1 MTEAGRNDVP
11 RIAVVGGG
19 MLGATVALRLAQ
31 SGTAVTVFEAGAVLG
46 GLAAPWTIE
55 TPRGP
60 LVWDRHYHVTLG
72 SDGALRG
79 LLGEIG
85 LDASI
90 HWAPTRTGI
99 FADGRLAPVSG
110 PIDFLRLRGLSP
122 VAKARLVATLARGAT
137 TRQWK
142 ALEAITAEEWLT
154 RWSGRKTFERF
165 WVPLLAAKL
174 GDGWPDANAAF
185 IWATIQR
192 LTAARRAGIG
202 DEQFGSVPGGY
213 AAVVSAL
220 GDHLARRGATV
231 VLGHPAVRVTRRGDE
246 VVVRAA
252 ETDHRFDHVVVT
264 ASPRVTAQIVE
275 GLTPAQSAAYSG
287 IRYQGV
293 VCASLVLERP
303 LSPYYLTY
311 LLDEVPF
318 TGLVEM
324 TTLIPPAWVHGYHLV
339 YLPRYV
345 ASDSPW
351 FDCDDDEVR
360 EQFLPGLRRVHPSAA
375 TPDCPL
381 VAFQV
386 SRAREVFPL
395 PVLRFS
401 ETTPDFATSVPG
413 VWMVNSSQIVNGTLN
428 VNETVGLAD
437 RAVVA
442 LRPRLAPG
450 APARG

>member
-1 MTEAGRNDVP
+1 MTTPTRPDAR

-19 MLGATVALRLAQ
+19 MLGATVALRFAQ
-31 SGTAVTVFEAGAVLG
+31 SGATVTVFEAGATLG
-46 GLAAPWTIE
+46 GLAAPWTID

-72 SDGALRG
+72 SDGALRS
-79 LLGEIG
+79 LLGE
-85 LDASI
+85 LDLDDAI

-110 PIDFLRLRGLSP
+110 PLDFVRLRGLSP

-137 TRQWK
+137 TRNWQ
-142 ALEAITAEEWLT
+142 ALETMTAEQWLT
-154 RWSGRKTFERF
+154 RWSGRRTFERF

-213 AAVVSAL
+213 AAVVGAL
-220 GDHLARRGATV
+220 SDRLTGAGATITV
-231 VLGHPAVRVTRRGDE
+231 GHPVEAVVRRGDE
-246 VVVRAA
+246 VVVRADA
-252 ETDHRFDHVVVT
+252 TDHHFDDVVIT
-264 ASPRVTAQIVE
+264 ASPRVAAGIVD
-275 GLTPAQSAAYSG
+275 GLEPAQQEAFTR

-311 LLDEVPF
+311 LLDDLPF

-351 FDCDDDEVR
+351 FDEDDEVVR
-360 EQFLPGLRRVHPSAA
+360 DRFLAGLRRVHPIAA
-375 TPDCPL
+375 TAECPM

-401 ETTPDFATSVPG
+401 ESTPDFATSVPG

-437 RAVVA
+437 RAVEVI
-442 LRPRLAPG
+442 RPQLAPVAR
-450 APARG
+450 APR

>member
-1 MTEAGRNDVP
+1 
-11 RIAVVGGG
+11 
-19 MLGATVALRLAQ
+19 MLGATVALRFAQ
-31 SGTAVTVFEAGAVLG
+31 SGAAVTVFEAASGLG

-72 SDGALRG
+72 SDRALRA
-79 LLGEIG
+79 LLVEIG
-85 LDASI
+85 LDDSI

-99 FADGRLAPVSG
+99 FADGRLAPVST
-110 PIDFLRLRGLSP
+110 PLDFVRLRGLSP

-137 TRQWK
+137 ARRWER
-142 ALEAITAEEWLT
+142 LEAITAAEWLT
-154 RWSGRKTFERF
+154 RWSGRRTFERF

-174 GDGWPDANAAF
+174 GDGWREANAAF

-202 DEQFGSVPGGY
+202 DEQFGSVAGGY
-213 AAVVSAL
+213 AAVLAAL
-220 GDHLARRGATV
+220 TDHLAGEGATIV
-231 VLGHPAVRVTRRGDE
+231 AGHPVERVTRRGDE
-246 VVVRAA
+246 VVVRVAA
-252 ETDHRFDHVVVT
+252 TDHAFDDVVVT
-264 ASPRVTAQIVE
+264 ASPRVTAKIVD
-275 GLTPAQSAAYSG
+275 GLAPTQQAAYSR

-311 LLDEVPF
+311 LLDDMPF
-318 TGLVEM
+318 TGIVEM

-351 FDCDDDEVR
+351 FEYDDDELR
-360 EQFLPGLRRVHPSAA
+360 DRFLSGLRTVHPAAA
-375 TPDCPL
+375 TPDCPV

-395 PVLRFS
+395 PVLRCS

-428 VNETVGLAD
+428 VNETVGLGD
-437 RAVVA
+437 RAVGA
-442 LRPRLAPG
+442 IRPQLAPVV
-450 APARG
+450 RTRR